1 MTGQPPED
9 SPAKTGQRAGWRRL
23 RLRPETTLLVFAALW
38 TLGAKFA
45 AVRSLSASS
54 VAADMARAG
63 LSDLVFF
70 FAVAV
75 LFSVGYFW
83 APRRLV
89 AHVTLVV
96 SAIVLA
102 WSLLNAAWLIATGV
116 QLQPSVLRVLGRD
129 LAEFWPVVKT
139 HLAHNL
145 AYAIPILAT
154 VAGGGGWI
162 VWRLVRPVP
171 TLSDR
176 RHHACRA
183 AVLAALL
190 AAACLGHMITSGGA
204 QTAYASAVIGFSSH
218 WHALTHVLSAAT
230 DRQDVTSTR
239 RILARVGEREIGLP
253 QSDRQPLPNV
263 VIILL
268 ESVSRNAT
276 MLGDPQKSTTPNLAR
291 LAAEGV
297 EFVSTRTPAAQTG
310 KAFWAVLTGSTPEIA
325 PGYAEAVLA
334 DTAYASLAS
343 LLARAGFRS
352 AFFEMSKGSFQCAPG
367 LFANLAF
374 DWAWFREN
382 LEDPTTHLGYFNG
395 DDFSMIEPMFQWV
408 DAGEQP
414 FLLTLITSVS
424 HDPYVLPDWYEH
436 ELGQTRYEQYLQ
448 AIRFTD
454 AFVGKVLAQL
464 EMRGLSDNTLLC
476 VIGDHGEGFR
486 PESRRIRW
494 SPFDEVIRVPWVI
507 RWPGRVQ
514 AGSRINGPCSQLDVT
529 PTILRLI
536 GFQINAAGFDGK
548 DALGPLPSDRR
559 FYFSTPYRDSPLGYV
574 QEDRKLV
581 YWPYTDKLY
590 EFDLAADPGEESPLV
605 IDGPEKDAVIADI
618 VRWKRDSR
626 FVIPA
631 RRFRERLLY
640 EHWQAFSS
648 GRSAWAYYVQ

>member
-9 SPAKTGQRAGWRRL
+9 SPAKTGPRAGWRRL
-23 RLRPETTLLVFAALW
+23 RPRPETTLLVFAALW

-45 AVRSLSASS
+45 AVRSLSAPSI
-54 VAADMARAG
+54 ATDMARAG

-75 LFSVGYFW
+75 LFSVGYIW

-89 AHVTLVV
+89 AQVTLVV

-116 QLQPSVLRVLGRD
+116 QLQPSVLRVLGSD
-129 LAEFWPVVKT
+129 LAEFSPVVKT
-139 HLAHNL
+139 HLAANL

-154 VAGGGGWI
+154 IAVGGGWI
-162 VWRLVRPVP
+162 VWRLVRPLP
-171 TLSDR
+171 DLGDR
-176 RHHACRA
+176 RHHACRG

-190 AAACLGHMITSGGA
+190 AVSWLGHMIASGGT
-204 QTAYASAVIGFSSH
+204 QTTYTGAVIGFSSH

-239 RILARVGEREIGLP
+239 RMLARVGEREVGLP
-253 QSDRQPLPNV
+253 KSDRKLLPNV

-268 ESVSRNAT
+268 ESVSLDAT
-276 MLGDPQKSTTPNLAR
+276 TLGDPKKSTTPNLGR
-291 LAAEGV
+291 LAVEGV
-297 EFVSTRTPAAQTG
+297 EFISTRTPAAQTG

-325 PGYAEAVLA
+325 SDYAEAVLA
-334 DTAYASLAS
+334 DTAYESLAS
-343 LLARAGFRS
+343 LLARAGYRS

-408 DAGEQP
+408 DAGEHP

-436 ELGQTRYEQYLQ
+436 EPGQTRYEQYLQ

-454 AFVGKVLAQL
+454 AFMGKVIAQL
-464 EMRGLSDNTLLC
+464 EVRGLSDNTLLC

-494 SPFDEVIRVPWVI
+494 SPFEEVIRVPWVI

-529 PTILRLI
+529 PTILSLI
-536 GFQINAAGFDGK
+536 GFQIDTAGFDGT
-548 DALGPLPSDRR
+548 DAFGPLPPDRR
-559 FYFSTPYRDSPLGYV
+559 LYFSTPYRDSPLGYV

-590 EFDLAADPGEESPLV
+590 EFDLAADPGEESPLL
-605 IDGPEKDAVIADI
+605 INGPEKDAVIADI

-626 FVIPA
+626 FVIPP

-648 GRSAWAYYVQ
+648 GRSAWGYYVP